1 MSKIYNEKKG
11 QGKYLLVREEQGN
24 QEVISI
30 GFPLFYTNKNK
41 LSAFLNGRYTKQD
54 LNEIIKAITKEERNR
69 EVLY

>member
-11 QGKYLLVREEQGN
+11 QGRYLLVREAQGN
-24 QEVISI
+24 QEIINI

-54 LNEIIKAITKEERNR
+54 LNEIEK
-69 EVLY
+69 Y